1 MQIKTRREQTPNN
14 HQQHCPSSSDTCLAA
29 AHFCRP
35 GISTGVDLKA
45 VFTFCI
51 FNEIQSEMESQTQY
65 ELRAAEDEN

>member
-14 HQQHCPSSSDTCLAA
+14 HQQHCLSSSDTCLAA